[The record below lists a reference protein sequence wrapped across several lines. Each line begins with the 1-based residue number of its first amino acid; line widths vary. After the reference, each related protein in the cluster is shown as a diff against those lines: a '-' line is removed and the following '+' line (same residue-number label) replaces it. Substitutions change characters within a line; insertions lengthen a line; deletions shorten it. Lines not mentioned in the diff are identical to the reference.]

1 MAMYKQLK
9 ILVIDDDKD
18 MCDFLTGFLSEEGYI
33 VKTLNKGNKVISELK
48 KDNYQIILL
57 DLKMP
62 DIRGEEILK
71 QIRKMDSDI
80 CVIVITAYPSIDSA
94 IDTMKNEAYDY
105 IKKPFKIAELREV
118 IKNAITKKGLVANPE
133 EVLNIEIG
141 NKVRNLR
148 KQHKLTLKQLA
159 GRTGLSVSLISQIE
173 LAKTSASVSTLHKL
187 ARALGID
194 LVYFFEH
201 TRSAIAS

>member
-1 MAMYKQLK
+1 MYKKLK

-18 MCDFLTGFLSEEGYI
+18 MCDFLTGFLTEEGYI
-33 VKTLNKGNKVISELK
+33 VKTLNKGSKVISELK
-48 KDNYQIILL
+48 KENYQIVLL

-62 DIRGEEILK
+62 DIKGEEVLK
-71 QIRKMDSDI
+71 QIRRTDTDI
-80 CVIVITAYPSIDSA
+80 CIIVITAYPSIDSA
-94 IDTMKNEAYDY
+94 IETLKNEAYDY

-118 IKNAITKKGLVANPE
+118 IQSAVKKKGLVANPE
-133 EVLNIEIG
+133 EILNIEIG
-141 NKVRNLR
+141 GKVRGLR
-148 KQHKLTLKQLA
+148 KQLKLTLKQLA

-187 ARALGID
+187 SRALNMD

-201 TRSAIAS
+201 TRTTPVPTV

>member
-1 MAMYKQLK
+1 MYKKLK

-18 MCDFLTGFLSEEGYI
+18 MCDFLTGFLTEEGYI
-33 VKTLNKGNKVISELK
+33 VKTLNKGSKVISELK
-48 KDNYQIILL
+48 KENYQIVLL

-62 DIRGEEILK
+62 DVKGEEVLK
-71 QIRKMDSDI
+71 QIRKTDTDL
-80 CVIVITAYPSIDSA
+80 CVIIITAYPSIDSA
-94 IDTMKNEAYDY
+94 IETMKNEAYDY

-118 IKNAITKKGLVANPE
+118 IQSAVKRKGLVANPE
-133 EVLNIEIG
+133 EILNIEIG
-141 NKVRNLR
+141 NKVRGLR
-148 KQHKLTLKQLA
+148 KQQKLTLKQLA

-187 ARALGID
+187 ARALNVD

-201 TRSAIAS
+201 TRTAPVLTP

>member
-1 MAMYKQLK
+1 MYKKLK

-18 MCDFLTGFLSEEGYI
+18 MCDFLTGFLTEEGYI
-33 VKTLNKGNKVISELK
+33 VKTLNKGSKVISELK
-48 KDNYQIILL
+48 KENYQIVLL

-62 DIRGEEILK
+62 DIKGEEVLK
-71 QIRKMDSDI
+71 QIRRTDTDI
-80 CVIVITAYPSIDSA
+80 CIIVITAYPSIDSA
-94 IDTMKNEAYDY
+94 IETLKNEAYDY

-118 IKNAITKKGLVANPE
+118 IQSAVKKKGLVANPE
-133 EVLNIEIG
+133 EILNIEIG
-141 NKVRNLR
+141 NKVRGLR
-148 KQHKLTLKQLA
+148 KQLKLTLKQLA

-187 ARALGID
+187 SRALNMD

-201 TRSAIAS
+201 TRTTPAPTV

>member
-1 MAMYKQLK
+1 MYKKLK

-18 MCDFLTGFLSEEGYI
+18 MCDFLTGFLTEEGYI
-33 VKTLNKGNKVISELK
+33 VKTLNKGSKVISELK
-48 KDNYQIILL
+48 KENYQIVLL

-62 DIRGEEILK
+62 DIKGEEVLK
-71 QIRKMDSDI
+71 QIRRTDTDI
-80 CVIVITAYPSIDSA
+80 CIIVITAYPSIDSA
-94 IDTMKNEAYDY
+94 IETLKNEAYDY

-118 IKNAITKKGLVANPE
+118 IQSAVKKKGLVANPE
-133 EVLNIEIG
+133 EILNIEIG
-141 NKVRNLR
+141 SKVRGIR
-148 KQHKLTLKQLA
+148 KQLKLTLKQLA

-187 ARALGID
+187 ARALNMD

-201 TRSAIAS
+201 TRTTPAPTT

>member
-1 MAMYKQLK
+1 MYKKLK

-18 MCDFLTGFLSEEGYI
+18 MCDFLTGFLTEEGYI
-33 VKTLNKGNKVISELK
+33 VKTLNKGSKVISELK
-48 KDNYQIILL
+48 KENYQIVLL

-62 DIRGEEILK
+62 DIKGEEVLK
-71 QIRKMDSDI
+71 QIRRTDTDI
-80 CVIVITAYPSIDSA
+80 CIIVITAYPSIDSA
-94 IDTMKNEAYDY
+94 IETLKNEAYDY

-118 IKNAITKKGLVANPE
+118 IQSAVKKKGLVANPE
-133 EVLNIEIG
+133 EILNIEIG
-141 NKVRNLR
+141 SKVRGLR
-148 KQHKLTLKQLA
+148 KQLKLTLKQLA

-187 ARALGID
+187 SRALNMD

-201 TRSAIAS
+201 TRTTPVPTA